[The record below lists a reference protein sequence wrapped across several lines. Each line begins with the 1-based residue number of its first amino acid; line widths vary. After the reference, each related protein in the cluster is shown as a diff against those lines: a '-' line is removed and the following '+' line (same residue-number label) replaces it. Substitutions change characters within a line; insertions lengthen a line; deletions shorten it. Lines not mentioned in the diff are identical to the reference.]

1 MTKKISHSMRQ
12 MYILQHCLSFLM
24 IVLTCSGCAVN
35 RDSADKVVAEQQAG
49 TRYSKNSLMVFYDTH
64 IGKEPL
70 LKAFK
75 KMNCEVLHEYRLSII
90 RKTKRSEKIK
100 RSDVFRKTKCS
111 FFDFPTHNLKTP
123 QKTLGRFKFLNHKNL
138 THSSRTLRSHYH
150 QAVALFALNCS
161 RICVHFR
168 DSV

>member
-1 MTKKISHSMRQ
+1 
-12 MYILQHCLSFLM
+12 
-24 IVLTCSGCAVN
+24 
-35 RDSADKVVAEQQAG
+35 
-49 TRYSKNSLMVFYDTH
+49 MVFRTV
-64 IGKEPL
+64 ISL
-70 LKAFK
+70 LFK
-75 KMNCEVLHEYRLSII
+75 FETII
-90 RKTKRSEKIK
+90 RKTKRSEKTK

-138 THSSRTLRSHYH
+138 THLSRTSRSHHH